1 MPRPTKE
8 QIDEEILDAAA
19 ALFARH
25 GLEQTSVQ
33 RIADAVG
40 YSKTGLLHRFP
51 TKEAIAEAT
60 ITHTVEHFEAVAGT
74 VAGTPPGADRDR
86 RVLTALATL
95 AADRPGLVSFM
106 LTSISRGVLAGER
119 LDVIG
124 EVLFRAFGAVL
135 PAPGTTPTSE
145 EVTRAVRITSAVGG
159 LAVASLAFCEAP
171 DTDLRALSGDLLAAA
186 LGALGHRRDATPHET
201 ED

>member
-1 MPRPTKE
+1 MPRLTKE
-8 QIDEEILDAAA
+8 QIDEEILEAAA

-60 ITHTVEHFEAVAGT
+60 IAHTVDHFEAVAAVVDGT
-74 VAGTPPGADRDR
+74 APGVARDR
-86 RVLTALATL
+86 KVLEALVVL
-95 AADRPGLVSFM
+95 AAGRPGLVSFM
-106 LTSISRGVLAGER
+106 LTSISQGVLTGER
-119 LDVIG
+119 LDVLG
-124 EVLFRAFGAVL
+124 EVLFRAFGASL
-135 PAPGTTPTSE
+135 PTPGAEPTPA

-159 LAVASLAFCEAP
+159 LAVTSLAFCDVP
-171 DTDLRALSGDLLAAA
+171 TTDLTDDLVAAA
-186 LGALGHRRDATPHET
+186 LGALGHGPGTPHHES
-201 ED
+201 EN

>member
-1 MPRPTKE
+1 MPRLTKE
-8 QIDEEILDAAA
+8 QIDGEILDAAA

-60 ITHTVEHFEAVAGT
+60 IAHTVEHFGAVALAVAGT
-74 VAGTPPGADRDR
+74 APGAERDR

-124 EVLFRAFGAVL
+124 EVLFRAFGAAL
-135 PAPGTTPTSE
+135 PVPGGTPTPE

-159 LAVASLAFCEAP
+159 LAVASLAFCDAP
-171 DTDLRALSGDLLAAA
+171 GTDVRALAGDLVAAA
-186 LGALGHRRDATPHET
+186 LGALGHTTDDT
-201 ED
+201 EN